1 MRLASQGFSTMKI
14 AESGRETNPRM
25 NEISE
30 FLDSLE
36 KAIGNLKQKQTLVD
50 Q

>member
-1 MRLASQGFSTMKI
+1 MKI